1 MNPPMTCAM
10 TCAEAEPL
18 LPLVAD
24 GAVDPSSDPDLFAH
38 LAACPAC
45 QRAVAEHDLITL
57 ALERGAIRGQPRR
70 ARLITLPRLA
80 AAAVL
85 AIALGA
91 TAWSLRTP
99 PHGLMQ
105 TPVAELP
112 PVVQPT
118 TAIAAKP
125 PAPAVAAE
133 APTVL
138 RVQRTDG
145 STLFLVR
152 RGEAWVPVDP
162 GQFDGSDSHT
172 PANGGDVPV
181 RW

>member
-1 MNPPMTCAM
+1 MTPPM

-38 LAACPAC
+38 LASCPMC

-57 ALERGAIRGQPRR
+57 ALERGAVRSPRR
-70 ARLITLPRLA
+70 ARILTLPRLA

-85 AIALGA
+85 AGA
-91 TAWSLRTP
+91 IGVTAWTMLA
-99 PHGLMQ
+99 PHHGHEAASA
-105 TPVAELP
+105 PVASQAPAILP
-112 PVVQPT
+112 VPVV
-118 TAIAAKP
+118 TASVAVI
-125 PAPAVAAE
+125 PADP
-133 APTVL
+133 PTVL
-138 RVQRTDG
+138 RIQRTDG
-145 STLFLVR
+145 STLFLVK

-162 GQFDGSDSHT
+162 DRFDGSDAHT
-172 PANGGDVPV
+172 PGSGEDRPV